1 MEKPCTKC
9 GETKA
14 LTEFYKNNSY
24 RSRRGRVCKTCY
36 STKKGRRTPEDI
48 ARFKLIMSVP
58 VNIKKTQAHYMVGPV
73 KETQK
78 EIRLR

>member
-1 MEKPCTKC
+1 MKKDCTKC
-9 GETKA
+9 GETKE

-24 RSRRGRVCKTCY
+24 RSRRGRVCKSCY
-36 STKKGRRTPEDI
+36 SAKKGIRTAEDV

-58 VNIKKTQAHYMVGPV
+58 VNVRKTQAFFMVGPV